1 MIRLHQENLQTMYP
15 GMSAE
20 FTARM
25 DALVHALPAAKEEKP
40 MKRISRTLIL
50 AAALLLTALST
61 TAYALTRPDVLDWL
75 LGIGGSGSTELET
88 TAQDIRAEASADG
101 MTARITSLV
110 YDGNQLVFS
119 YELENADPAVPVV
132 VVLDSA
138 ITLNGKVVSIPHFR
152 QDRNG
157 QLVPCVRL
165 DMVPVQRNPVPGGS
179 WCSDLPEGLSGM
191 VQGEVTFIVYRPEKA
206 FAYLVAPGAMWLDET
221 IDSPDAL
228 ADIADVRATLE
239 RFTNTIIVEG
249 DDPSALAAQGYTVIA
264 SSPVFE
270 AADQHSHLQETAR
283 IRVPF
288 TFDADNAIAYDFS
301 GTAADFADFTVN
313 AAAFRLTPLQ
323 TYADV
328 RLIPRENTQTAALAL
343 AERCGAYTLTD
354 ESGLPVLFS
363 DMDYCSDPDP
373 YVTCMDGQW
382 LCRYLIDMPGL
393 QTFPASIGFTVQ
405 GGELLRFDLTAE

>member
-1 MIRLHQENLQTMYP
+1 MIRLHQEDLQTMYP

-20 FTARM
+20 FSARM

-119 YELENADPAVPVV
+119 YELENAAPAVPVV
-132 VVLDSA
+132 VVLDST
-138 ITLNGKVVSIPHFR
+138 ITLNGKVVSIPHFQ

-191 VQGEVTFIVYRPEKA
+191 VQGEVTFIIYRPEKA

-221 IDSPDAL
+221 IDTPDAL

-249 DDPSALAAQGYTVIA
+249 DDPDVWAAQGYTVIA

-270 AADQHSHLQETAR
+270 AADQRSHLQETAR

-288 TFDADNAIAYDFS
+288 TFDADSAIAYDFS

-328 RLIPRENTQTAALAL
+328 RLIPRETTQTAALAL

-363 DMDYCSDPDP
+363 DMDYCSDLDP

-393 QTFPASIGFTVQ
+393 QTFPTSIGFTVQ
-405 GGELLRFDLTAE
+405 GGDLLRFDLTAE